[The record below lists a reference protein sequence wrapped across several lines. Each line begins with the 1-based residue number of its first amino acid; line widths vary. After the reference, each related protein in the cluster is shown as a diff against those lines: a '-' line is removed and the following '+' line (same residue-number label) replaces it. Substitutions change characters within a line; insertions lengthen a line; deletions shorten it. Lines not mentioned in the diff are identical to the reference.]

1 LVHLGLTL
9 IVLVVGLAA
18 PWMDLKV
25 RGTNLK
31 PFVYAFLVVLG
42 IIPFNHWLLITPNHH
57 RDSLIIVSAL
67 SVCSFLFILVAF
79 LSRVIYKCFSGMDW
93 ALQFMR

>member
-1 LVHLGLTL
+1 VPQAQLVHMGLTL
-9 IVLVVGLAA
+9 IVLVIGLAA
-18 PWMDLKV
+18 PWMDLTI

-57 RDSLIIVSAL
+57 RDSLIIVSAVMSS
-67 SVCSFLFILVAF
+67 SVLI
-79 LSRVIYKCFSGMDW
+79 
-93 ALQFMR
+93 